1 MRSSNET
8 FGFWLG
14 GNDGKLEGSWVWT
27 DGTPGTTS
35 SSTLYYII
43 SFTQFF
49 FTNLQYINFSV
60 EFTDWQRGQPNNV
73 NGNQDCMV

>member
-49 FTNLQYINFSV
+49 LQIYNTLIFQLNLLI
-60 EFTDWQRGQPNNV
+60 
-73 NGNQDCMV
+73 GNEDNQIT